1 MAMGSNCKYMLGS
14 SERERGCPFR
24 QQRLFQKPPANL
36 PWHFIGHNQS
46 YVHSWTNSCP
56 PGKRQAL
63 FGLGRGVLI
72 NCYWGSWNLCYW
84 LRFSSSEIHPP
95 IVGQLLHDGEGTI
108 WVTGETVITS
118 AELGWDKDMVILR
131 VGFHDKSLCTL
142 PSSLQNFAV
151 QKILAIWKQWLLNP
165 S

>member
-1 MAMGSNCKYMLGS
+1 MATGSNCKYMLAS

-36 PWHFIGHNQS
+36 PWHVIGHNQS

-63 FGLGRGVLI
+63 FGLDRGVLI
-72 NCYWGSWNLCYW
+72 NCYWGSWNLCDW

-95 IVGQLLHDGEGTI
+95 IVGQLLHDGAGTK
-108 WVTGETVITS
+108 WVTGDTIIILLSWDGTKTWWL
-118 AELGWDKDMVILR
+118 LGWVSMTNPFARCLAAYRIWLFR
-131 VGFHDKSLCTL
+131 RYLLFESNGF
-142 PSSLQNFAV
+142 
-151 QKILAIWKQWLLNP
+151 
-165 S
+165 